1 MTLPTGLQLQLDSR
15 HVETREY
22 ELGELGNEVEN
33 DASAINRDRQIVAG
47 FSAFNIKIATS
58 SALYFVEFQYVI
70 CMYMYVISV
79 LYSVI
84 VCGYINRVSLC
95 AISFIY
101 LFSY

>member
-1 MTLPTGLQLQLDSR
+1 MDNITRQRYYDSSNRVISVIVHLQLDSR

-58 SALYFVEFQYVI
+58 IALYFVEFN
-70 CMYMYVISV
+70 M
-79 LYSVI
+79 
-84 VCGYINRVSLC
+84 
-95 AISFIY
+95 
-101 LFSY
+101 